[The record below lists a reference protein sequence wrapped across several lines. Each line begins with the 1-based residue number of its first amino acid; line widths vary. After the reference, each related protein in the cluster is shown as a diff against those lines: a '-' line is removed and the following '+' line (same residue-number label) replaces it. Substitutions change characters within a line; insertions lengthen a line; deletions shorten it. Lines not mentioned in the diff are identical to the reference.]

1 MNTLRLAEEMQ
12 VDQGTDG
19 QTNNHVDG
27 TSQDGPIFVVAAVT
41 AAADDD
47 DNDDDGDG
55 LLSLPTILLISWII
69 KVRNI

>member
-19 QTNNHVDG
+19 QSNNNVDG
-27 TSQDGPIFVVAAVT
+27 TSQDGSNFVVAAVT

-47 DNDDDGDG
+47 DNDDDDDG
-55 LLSLPTILLISWII
+55 ILSLDNQSSQYLNILCF
-69 KVRNI
+69 